1 MPTHTCQHCSSQE
14 GVIRCRECLPRQY
27 LCTDCDLSVHKLY
40 VLHNRESVFDGFFNA
55 IPPTSAVVRDE
66 HGQHQLCEQACLL
79 PTNLPESI
87 CVCNHPNLSLT
98 AGKPVTLVTINGRYD
113 LCLPSLCCQSCQKSW
128 TPEVVDLLACNYWPA
143 TVSCQTIYM
152 LDVFASFAD
161 MKVMAPALSR
171 QAFIKLLEQ
180 RSIRCG
186 RGGSICGDSFQKS
199 YLKYRYCQFEVD
211 KLCRVAHFVCPA
223 CIPDM
228 LAVSADGNR
237 KHYRFK
243 KSKGT
248 DEKAFFEGLFLVKD
262 EEVSSFVDKI
272 RSQMKSRPGSAVCG
286 TSTWTAARES
296 SQKSSAKVD
305 EEGLEITVCRH
316 CLLLKGLNMY
326 RGEIYAYPMFLQQE
340 MARTRNVSFFCTDIA
355 CRYWP
360 YLERMVE
367 KVPELQDLTKMKP
380 FLSVMHA
387 KAHTWKCEVKWGGR
401 NQVGAG
407 TTIGEEV
414 EQTNSFLSRTVEME
428 KTEAASLEALR
439 EELHCTS
446 VMVQQWVSDV
456 QQSALRERGEVADS
470 QEELQKTIE
479 ELSASLQRQK
489 HDLYRQ
495 SDSCTKRQRT
505 RRKITDL
512 KRRLRE
518 AILQYNSS
526 VADAGRIDV
535 DAACDLSHTFVLPWE
550 VQGDETV
557 ITLGNK
563 RLVFDKVML
572 VSRLEEEQAI
582 LVKEM
587 SQHYSYLQKL
597 EGTLKDLLNQTRQ
610 DILRQIL
617 PSGLTEAGSHGLC
630 SVLQRRLHQL
640 QKKQAEVKNTYS
652 NIITMDLT
660 QMAEVEEEEDE
671 DGYSSPDFSEE
682 EDD

>member
-1 MPTHTCQHCSSQE
+1 
-14 GVIRCRECLPRQY
+14 
-27 LCTDCDLSVHKLY
+27 
-40 VLHNRESVFDGFFNA
+40 
-55 IPPTSAVVRDE
+55 
-66 HGQHQLCEQACLL
+66 
-79 PTNLPESI
+79 
-87 CVCNHPNLSLT
+87 
-98 AGKPVTLVTINGRYD
+98 
-113 LCLPSLCCQSCQKSW
+113 
-128 TPEVVDLLACNYWPA
+128 
-143 TVSCQTIYM
+143 
-152 LDVFASFAD
+152 
-161 MKVMAPALSR
+161 
-171 QAFIKLLEQ
+171 
-180 RSIRCG
+180 
-186 RGGSICGDSFQKS
+186 
-199 YLKYRYCQFEVD
+199 
-211 KLCRVAHFVCPA
+211 
-223 CIPDM
+223 
-228 LAVSADGNR
+228 
-237 KHYRFK
+237 
-243 KSKGT
+243 
-248 DEKAFFEGLFLVKD
+248 
-262 EEVSSFVDKI
+262 
-272 RSQMKSRPGSAVCG
+272 
-286 TSTWTAARES
+286 
-296 SQKSSAKVD
+296 
-305 EEGLEITVCRH
+305 
-316 CLLLKGLNMY
+316 
-326 RGEIYAYPMFLQQE
+326 
-340 MARTRNVSFFCTDIA
+340 
-355 CRYWP
+355 
-360 YLERMVE
+360 MVE
-367 KVPELQDLTKMKP
+367 KVPELEDLTKMKP

-414 EQTNSFLSRTVEME
+414 EQTNSFLSRVALTTKYMTKSARTDMITLQVMGWNDRKVESLHTTLAKRYIKTVERV

-456 QQSALRERGEVADS
+456 QQSALR
-470 QEELQKTIE
+470 
-479 ELSASLQRQK
+479 
-489 HDLYRQ
+489 
-495 SDSCTKRQRT
+495 DSCTKRQRT

-572 VSRLEEEQAI
+572 VSRLEEEQPI